1 MTTSNTHQ
9 IQSYLDWADQG
20 KASIWRYGLG
30 SVLLVIIFFMLSGIG
45 MIPLVVFVPGYK
57 ESVALSALAL
67 FMSFIISF
75 FAIPLL
81 VKFLHQR
88 PAWSV
93 AMPRLGFD
101 AWNFVTG
108 FWVATVIALVS
119 GVVFSLVGMMPLEA
133 NPDFSWGTVIVVG
146 LIGLVGIFIQ
156 AGSEEMLFRG
166 YFTQFT
172 RRFTTNKYLFLG
184 IPALL
189 FAVPHLANIS
199 AFGGGILVLVPY
211 FISGVLYGWAAYRTG
226 SLWLGLAL
234 HLSNNWTGLV
244 FVGTKGDVLPSAAP
258 FQIEVPSLTI
268 AIVAVAVQ
276 SLLIAVALEYLIK
289 RREARPSA

>member
-1 MTTSNTHQ
+1 MTPSNNK
-9 IQSYLDWADQG
+9 IQSYLDWAGQG
-20 KASIWRYGLG
+20 KSSLWRYGLG
-30 SVLLVIIFFMLSGIG
+30 SMLAIIIFFVISGAG
-45 MIPLVVFVPGYK
+45 MVPLVVLVPSYQ

-75 FAIPLL
+75 FAIPLI

-88 PAWSV
+88 PFWSV

-101 AWNFVTG
+101 GWNFVTG
-108 FWVATVIALVS
+108 FVVSTLIGLLTGVI
-119 GVVFSLVGMMPLEA
+119 FSLVGMMPLEV
-133 NPDFSWGTVIVVG
+133 NPDFSWGSVIVVG
-146 LIGLVGIFIQ
+146 LIGLAGIFIQ

-166 YFTQFT
+166 YFTQFV
-172 RRFTTNKYLFLG
+172 RRYTANKYLFLG

-189 FAVPHLANIS
+189 FAVPHLANIA
-199 AFGGGILVLVPY
+199 AFEGSILVLIPY
-211 FISGVLYGWAAYRTG
+211 FISGLLYGWAAYRTG

-258 FQIEVPSLTI
+258 FQIAIPSLATGTL
-268 AIVAVAVQ
+268 VVAVQ
-276 SLLIAVALEYLIK
+276 SLLIAVALEYLIR
-289 RREARPSA
+289 RRETNTSA